1 MPRAL
6 SKRGRRVRKNQVRN
20 VMVRVAEDADLDAL
34 RARVSRFHVAVIE
47 RRLGQMRLTLKQ
59 KQAVVERIQHC
70 MQHAF
75 L

>member
-1 MPRAL
+1 
-6 SKRGRRVRKNQVRN
+6 
-20 VMVRVAEDADLDAL
+20 MVHVAEDADLDAL

-47 RRLGQMRLTLKQ
+47 RRLEKTGLALKQ